1 MAISTTVNRSTT
13 ELCRANES
21 REGFEPPTADSE
33 STVLTDYTTRTK
45 RSQPEEGG
53 GRTREPEG
61 FGP

>member
-1 MAISTTVNRSTT
+1 MSSQPI
-13 ELCRANES
+13 ES

-33 STVLTDYTTRTK
+33 STVLTDYTTRTNK
-45 RSQPEEGG
+45 KTEEGG